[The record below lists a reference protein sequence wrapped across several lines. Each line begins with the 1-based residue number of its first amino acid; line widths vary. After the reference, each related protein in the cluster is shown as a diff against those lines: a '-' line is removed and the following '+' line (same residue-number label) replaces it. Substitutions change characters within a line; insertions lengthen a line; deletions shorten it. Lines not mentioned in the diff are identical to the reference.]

1 MKQISSFLEEEEDSC
16 TRRPFRLIHALSFV
30 LCTNSDLSH
39 GLQKEKQEYGHDDT
53 PATDGQNTKKLNSD
67 LYLSYASL
75 LLGSGKE
82 VEEAIGVRPLFSKN
96 GDVSKKQDSCQ
107 LRKFRHVR

>member
-1 MKQISSFLEEEEDSC
+1 MTQIALMKQLTLSTLQVLE
-16 TRRPFRLIHALSFV
+16 LQK
-30 LCTNSDLSH
+30 NH

-75 LLGSGKE
+75 LLGSWKE